1 MAAKRAL
8 IFDVDGVL
16 VDTSRS
22 FPNVVFTA
30 IQWWS
35 KYKLNLQVDCRPF
48 GKEHYKV
55 TKNHPSFNDDYD
67 IAWAFLAF
75 LASKRIKR
83 LSESRI
89 SPLEWGN
96 ILSSCKQGD
105 PIPWVLSMFGSDIP
119 KREEVRKLCE
129 EIYFGSNTLQHIN
142 GRLPQNV
149 RIKGLWHLETP
160 NITAHWSSFSIPVG
174 IYTGRS
180 RSELQLALEILGWSD
195 LPKDH
200 YITSDTGISK
210 PSPEGFYVLSQTLKF
225 ENVYYFGDTQ
235 SDLEAFKA
243 YGRGK
248 FFAIGNYLANH
259 PNHFNNL
266 KEALDFLLARQLK
279 L

>member
-1 MAAKRAL
+1 MTAKKAL

-35 KYKLNLQVDCRPF
+35 KYKLNLQVDCSPF
-48 GKEHYKV
+48 GKEHYRV

-67 IAWAFLAF
+67 IAWTFLAF
-75 LASKRIKR
+75 LASKKIKR

-96 ILSSCKQGD
+96 ILSSCKRGN
-105 PIPWVLSMFGSDIP
+105 P
-119 KREEVRKLCE
+119 
-129 EIYFGSNTLQHIN
+129 NTFQHIN

-160 NITAHWSSFSIPVG
+160 NITTHWNNFSIPVG

-180 RSELQLALEILGWSD
+180 RSELQLALEILGWHD
-195 LPKDH
+195 LPKGH
-200 YITSDTGISK
+200 YITSDMGISK

-259 PNHFNNL
+259 PNHFHDL